1 MKRILI
7 GAIAA
12 GLMAILPQPA
22 PADAQTS
29 TADRCIKAAIKTC
42 DEMFPGDG
50 VLTTVA
56 RGWCYTIATAGCL
69 LVNTVVE

>member
-1 MKRILI
+1 MKRMLI
-7 GAIAA
+7 GATVA
-12 GLMAILPQPA
+12 GLVAILPQPA

-29 TADRCIKAAIKTC
+29 TSDRCVKAAIATC

-50 VLTTVA
+50 ILMTVV

-69 LVNTVVE
+69 LVDVAVT